1 MVPTETREEAVL
13 GKIDLM
19 KRGGPSVAVQ
29 GGLGASFRGFLSRYV
44 DLCERGEL
52 IWVPSEQRVHWAHKQ
67 NVWDRWEHLFT

>member
-29 GGLGASFRGFLSRYV
+29 GGLG
-44 DLCERGEL
+44 
-52 IWVPSEQRVHWAHKQ
+52 PSYREEAPKQ
-67 NVWDRWEHLFT
+67 DPRFEHDPR